1 MALEFA
7 MGRTHSR
14 VFRFSLARK
23 NEKHNSVHLKYFLKC
38 FLIHHFHGNLSEK
51 CSYRNIHGL
60 FLSGH
65 ISHFF
70 FISTS
75 HKNVYAISMWFTAT
89 NRRPPSSLHCRY
101 LQLCAPPRERD
112 PPHGF
117 LTTHLEWN
125 FPWGFL
131 RPAQPIIC
139 QLSPLSPQIAAVADL
154 SGNIAEERRS
164 FGVAFC
170 RDRQASG
177 VQDAHTFF
185 TLRKLAW
192 QQHRTHLENPGR
204 SNWHF

>member
-1 MALEFA
+1 MVTSQRSAVIEIH
-7 MGRTHSR
+7 T
-14 VFRFSLARK
+14 V
-23 NEKHNSVHLKYFLKC
+23 YFCLV
-38 FLIHHFHGNLSEK
+38 IYHT
-51 CSYRNIHGL
+51 
-60 FLSGH
+60 
-65 ISHFF
+65 F

-89 NRRPPSSLHCRY
+89 NQRPPSSLHCRY

-139 QLSPLSPQIAAVADL
+139 QLFPLNSQIAAVADL
-154 SGNIAEERRS
+154 SGNIAEGRHS

-177 VQDAHTFF
+177 VQNAHTFF

-192 QQHRTHLENPGR
+192 QQHRMHLENPGR
-204 SNWHF
+204 WNWHF

>member
-1 MALEFA
+1 MFMPSACGSQLQTGDLPA
-7 MGRTHSR
+7 P
-14 VFRFSLARK
+14 
-23 NEKHNSVHLKYFLKC
+23 C
-38 FLIHHFHGNLSEK
+38 
-51 CSYRNIHGL
+51 
-60 FLSGH
+60 
-65 ISHFF
+65 
-70 FISTS
+70 
-75 HKNVYAISMWFTAT
+75 TADT
-89 NRRPPSSLHCRY
+89 FN
-101 LQLCAPPRERD
+101 CAPPRERD

-192 QQHRTHLENPGR
+192 QQHRTHLEKSRKIELAFLMNHRLWISSWLWR
-204 SNWHF
+204 SVSSKEPTSNCCTS